1 MLFKKLSIALVVSI
15 SILFSQLNV
24 YAAQVLLGGDSIG
37 IDLNY
42 NGILITGTYNIE
54 VNNKEYNP
62 SVDGF
67 NEGNLITHINGQ
79 RVKTISEL
87 MKEIEKR
94 AAVSQEIIL
103 TFKNSSNQTKKQE
116 LKLQNKDN
124 QFSTGLYVIDGI
136 SGIGTL
142 TYYNPSTKRFGA
154 LGHMMNDNSL
164 SVDIDE
170 VKGAI
175 YQSKV
180 VRIVKSKTKNPGE
193 KIAEISDIQIGEL
206 DRNNQFGIYGSYNVE
221 KIEDKELI
229 ETAEISEIKKGKA
242 YFYTVLEGNK
252 IEKCEIVITK
262 VKKQTK
268 SDIKGITFTVTD
280 EKVLNSANG
289 IVQGM
294 SGSPIVQDGKLIGCV
309 THVDLSNS
317 QIGYGLFIQWML
329 ENDK

>member
-1 MLFKKLSIALVVSI
+1 
-15 SILFSQLNV
+15 
-24 YAAQVLLGGDSIG
+24 
-37 IDLNY
+37 
-42 NGILITGTYNIE
+42 
-54 VNNKEYNP
+54 
-62 SVDGF
+62 
-67 NEGNLITHINGQ
+67 
-79 RVKTISEL
+79 

-180 VRIVKSKTKNPGE
+180 VRIVKSKSKNPGE
-193 KIAEISDIQIGEL
+193 KIAEISDINFKFDLKVNIGQYSNSAIDSYIAEYIYNYNLCKDQIKRNPFFTAASRGEL
-206 DRNNQFGIYGSYNVE
+206 NTCTLFTYAAYQLLSKDGVLGLVVKSSILTSPINKDFFAKIKLNTQYVYDFINKKKIFNIDCRERFSLLILNSRPCSNISLGMNILN
-221 KIEDKELI
+221 IEDL
-229 ETAEISEIKKGKA
+229 
-242 YFYTVLEGNK
+242 
-252 IEKCEIVITK
+252 
-262 VKKQTK
+262 
-268 SDIKGITFTVTD
+268 DKGISTFSND
-280 EKVLNSANG
+280 LLDVLNPDT
-289 IVQGM
+289 GM
-294 SGSPIVQDGKLIGCV
+294 LPNIDSSEDLAVLINIYKNNRV
-309 THVDLSNS
+309 
-317 QIGYGLFIQWML
+317 
-329 ENDK
+329 